1 MKENK
6 LMSLA
11 KGAKKA
17 VVPVVKK
24 VEVKKVVKKTTPE
37 EERDLKAKETVAKL
51 LEDIPLNP
59 NEKVK
64 EQEKSEVASSTQ
76 LNDNSWLQE
85 QVEALSSEME
95 LLRTELGEAKE
106 NYAKIF
112 AENQRLKN
120 GSNSSD
126 VMDSNV
132 VDDSALKQ
140 TVVRIFNELQQ
151 QHLKLGRNF
160 VIVPPAFMNRLIM
173 FFPFLEGE
181 KKF

>member
-120 GSNSSD
+120 G
-126 VMDSNV
+126 
-132 VDDSALKQ
+132 
-140 TVVRIFNELQQ
+140 
-151 QHLKLGRNF
+151 
-160 VIVPPAFMNRLIM
+160 
-173 FFPFLEGE
+173 
-181 KKF
+181 